1 MANQSKPRPENRREM
16 MDNLVE
22 PYDQT
27 IGNPNDVYSKTVRPG
42 QPEFNRAYEVSEK
55 KDTDI
60 NVSVG
65 IKDID
70 EAVMYY
76 FKNVIKP
83 TVVQNNVRYVVP
95 IIYGAP
101 ERWKSVQADG
111 YYKDSAGKIQVPLI
125 MFKRDSI
132 DRNRDLGNKLDGN
145 KVSNLVLVQR
155 RFNRRNIYDNF
166 SLLTNRVPQKEYIVA
181 FPPDY
186 ITLTYSCIIF
196 TDFVEQMD
204 KLVEMIN
211 FASDSYWGDPSK
223 FQFRARIDSYS
234 TQVSL
239 EAGQDR
245 AVKSTFNIVMSG
257 YVIPESL
264 NREIA
269 SVNRVF
275 STSQVIFGLE
285 TAESSE
291 QFTANLK
298 KPVRRT
304 QAGIVSSDSTNVT
317 INNITVN
324 NGGSTGDLTYL
335 NTNNTAVSNSATTSV
350 ITFTSYTIT
359 QPPAGSSLPATTKIN
374 FALYRNGQYVGQEY
388 ITSITQV
395 GSDIQVTVNTTTLG
409 YNLEVT
415 DTFELIGKL
424 Q

>member
-1 MANQSKPRPENRREM
+1 MAKESKPRPQNRREM
-16 MDNLVE
+16 MDDLVQ

-27 IGNPNDVYSKTVRPG
+27 IGNPNSIYSKTAKPG
-42 QPEFNRAYEVSEK
+42 QPEFNRAYEISEK

-60 NVSVG
+60 NVAVG

-83 TVVQNNVRYVVP
+83 SVIQNNTRYEVP
-95 IIYGAP
+95 VIYGAP

-111 YYKDSAGKIQVPLI
+111 YYKDAAGKIQVPLI
-125 MFKRDSI
+125 MFKRDNI
-132 DRNRDLGNKLDGN
+132 ERNRSLGNKLDGN
-145 KVSNLVLVQR
+145 RVNNLILVQR
-155 RFNRRNIYDNF
+155 KFNRRNIYDNF

-196 TDFVEQMD
+196 TDYVEQMD

-234 TQVSL
+234 TQVAL

-245 AVKSTFNIVMSG
+245 AVKSTFNIILNG
-257 YVIPESL
+257 YIIPDSL
-264 NREIA
+264 NRELA

-298 KPVRRT
+298 KPVRKT

-317 INNITVN
+317 VNNITIN
-324 NGGSTGDLTYL
+324 NGASTGDIAYL
-335 NTNNTAVSNSATTSV
+335 NTNNSAVSNSATTSV
-350 ITFTSYTIT
+350 ITFSNKTIIE
-359 QPPAGSSLPATTKIN
+359 PPTGSTLPATSKIN

-388 ITSITQV
+388 IVSISQV
-395 GSDIQVTVNTTTLG
+395 GSDIEVTVDTTLLG
-409 YNLEVT
+409 YELEAT